1 MFGPVQTKLDEL
13 TTKRF
18 INCLVGS
25 GKTTQLIWVINT
37 ILSKGETCL
46 LVTPETYLIKSY
58 FPDNKLPEGLSVIH
72 IDKLLK
78 YLKNYHEDNM
88 IDAYNI
94 SYKQIS
100 LFNCDR
106 IVIDPKCYIKMIEQY
121 MERFQKLDEIIEKIK
136 HI

>member
-1 MFGPVQTKLDEL
+1 MFGPVQTKLDEI
-13 TTKRF
+13 TARRF
-18 INCLVGS
+18 ISCLVGS
-25 GKTTQLIWVINT
+25 GKSTQLIWVINK

-58 FPDNKLPEGLSVIH
+58 FPENKLPEGLSVIH

-106 IVIDPKCYIKMIEQY
+106 IVIDPSCYIKIIEQY
-121 MERFQKLDEIIEKIK
+121 IEKLQKLNKLVEQIK
-136 HI
+136 NI